1 MNSHPL
7 VEHWLTIARNKETTS
22 YNFRKA
28 LKLLCR
34 FLAYRA
40 SETLCL
46 KERVINTLL
55 QDNVSCKYLGC
66 NVVLV
71 PILRAG
77 LAMMDEFLDILPKA
91 EVNLIGME
99 RVDDINSIVKFYYQK
114 TNISLKDKTVIIL
127 DPMIAT
133 GTSLIQAI
141 KALTNHDPKIQQII
155 VSSVLMSDAARE
167 RLLALDMDLKVYTCA
182 CDKKLNKH
190 NFIVPGLG
198 DAGDRYFN
206 T

>member
-28 LKLLCR
+28 IKLLCR

-40 SETLCL
+40 SETLFL
-46 KERVINTLL
+46 KERVIDTLL
-55 QDNVSCKYLGC
+55 QENVSCGYLGC

-99 RVDDINSIVKFYYQK
+99 RVDDVNSIVKFYYQK
-114 TNISLKDKTVIIL
+114 THISLQDKTVIIL

-133 GTSLIQAI
+133 ATSLIEAI
-141 KALTNHDPKIQQII
+141 KALTNNDSKIQQII
-155 VSSVLMSDAARE
+155 VSSVLMSDAAKQ

-182 CDKKLNKH
+182 CDTKLNEN